1 MQKKSKIQSQ
11 NAAILAHLR
20 TGKHISQIEAY
31 DLFGCTRLSARVY
44 DLRRKFKDENTGESI
59 ESVTVNFTA
68 RSGASGHY
76 SRYYLKKV

>member
-1 MQKKSKIQSQ
+1 MKKETSIQSQ
-11 NAAILAHLR
+11 NAAILAHFR
-20 TGKHISQIEAY
+20 KGKALTQMQAY

-44 DLRRKFKDENTGESI
+44 DIRRKFEQENTGESI

-68 RSGASGHY
+68 RSGAPGHY